1 MKKFVLTAA
10 LAASALLAAPATAQT
25 VTNGSLESPVVSPGN
40 INYGQAAPG
49 VTLNGGAT
57 IERNGGAFGYAA
69 APDGLQIG
77 TLQNGGTISF
87 GVNDLSIGQSYVVN
101 FLTAQRPGY
110 AVATINLDFGG
121 MSLGSITPTSTAFA
135 AATPFRFTALTGM
148 GTLTFTGAGAP
159 GVDVNAGIDAI
170 TVSVPEPATWAMMLL
185 GFGMVGFGLRRS
197 ARRTTRVAFA

>member
-1 MKKFVLTAA
+1 MKKLILAAA
-10 LAASALLAAPATAQT
+10 LSASALVAAPAMAQT

-57 IERNGGAFGYAA
+57 IERNGGQFGYAA
-69 APDGLQIG
+69 APAGFQIG
-77 TLQNGGTISF
+77 TLQNGGSIAF
-87 GVNDLSIGQSYVVN
+87 GVDNLSIGQSYVVN

-110 AVATINLDFGG
+110 AVATINVDFGG
-121 MSLGSITPTSTAFA
+121 SLGTFTPTSTGFA
-135 AATPFRFTALTGM
+135 AATPFRFTASGTS
-148 GTLTFTGAGAP
+148 GTLTFTGLGAP

-185 GFGMVGFGLRRS
+185 GFAMVGFGLRRR
-197 ARRTTRVAFA
+197 ARTTDVAFA